1 MRIFMEKQKPEFWN
15 YCS

>member
-1 MRIFMEKQKPEFWN
+1 MRIFMEKQKSEFWN